1 MARMKSMIAAL
12 AGLLL
17 VGCATTNT
25 TTTLTER
32 DNGRA
37 IGMSV
42 GQVLVIKLASNP
54 TTGYGWAEHQ
64 PTEAVLRQV
73 SEPTYV
79 PDMAPPGM
87 VGVGGTE
94 TLEFKAVKS
103 GQQSLQIEYRRPWEK
118 DTAANKVVIFKVS
131 VTP

>member
-1 MARMKSMIAAL
+1 MKSMIAAL
-12 AGLLL
+12 AGFLLA
-17 VGCATTNT
+17 GCATTNT

-32 DNGRA
+32 DNGRDVRVC
-37 IGMSV
+37 V
-42 GQVLVIKLASNP
+42 GQVLAVKLASNP
-54 TTGYGWAEHQ
+54 TTGYGWTEHKPAE
-64 PTEAVLRQV
+64 TVLQQV

-94 TLEFKAVKS
+94 TLEFKAVKP
-103 GQQSLQIEYRRPWEK
+103 GQQSLQIEYKRSWEK
-118 DTAANKVVIFKVS
+118 DLPPAKVVAFKIT